1 MKNIAIVDKEI
12 YNNQIASSG
21 FTVLRADSCVNY
33 KYIYYNTIS
42 DVFLNP
48 LNELQTG
55 TSYPAVRDSDVL
67 SQTINLPSSS
77 EEQHLI
83 VQEIESRLSVAD
95 KMEQSI
101 QESLQKAEALRQS
114 ILKKAFSGELV

>member
-1 MKNIAIVDKEI
+1 M
-12 YNNQIASSG
+12 
-21 FTVLRADSCVNY
+21 
-33 KYIYYNTIS
+33 
-42 DVFLNP
+42 NP

-67 SQTINLPSSS
+67 SQTINLPLSP
-77 EEQHLI
+77 EEQHRI

-114 ILKKAFSGELV
+114 ILKKAFCGELVNKENLATI

>member
-1 MKNIAIVDKEI
+1 M
-12 YNNQIASSG
+12 
-21 FTVLRADSCVNY
+21 FTANSRGVAQ
-33 KYIYYNTIS
+33 KH
-42 DVFLNP
+42 LNVGEYSK
-48 LNELQTG
+48 LK
-55 TSYPAVRDSDVL
+55 
-67 SQTINLPSSS
+67 INVPSLK
-77 EEQHLI
+77 EQHRI